1 MYEITVD
8 REFCAAHALEIQ
20 GTRETLH
27 GHNFRV
33 TVTIAGDKLD
43 SDGLLCDF
51 HTVNAVLKDICRPF
65 VNANLNDTPP
75 FNRVNPTAE
84 LIAKHI
90 GDQMISRLEASLA
103 PAARVAAVRVTETT
117 VSLDRKLPGGAE
129 THQRASSIA

>member
-103 PAARVAAVRVTETT
+103 PAARIAAVRVTETT
-117 VSLDRKLPGGAE
+117 GCAAVYRPA
-129 THQRASSIA
+129 TA

>member
-117 VSLDRKLPGGAE
+117 GCAAVYRPA
-129 THQRASSIA
+129 TA

>member
-20 GTRETLH
+20 GTREPLH
-27 GHNFRV
+27 GHNFHV

-51 HTVNAVLKDICRPF
+51 HTVNAVLKEVCRPF
-65 VNANLNDTPP
+65 VNANLNETSP
-75 FNRVNPTAE
+75 FDRVNPTAE
-84 LIAKHI
+84 LIARHI
-90 GDQMISRLEASLA
+90 GDQMVNLLEEALA

-117 VSLDRKLPGGAE
+117 GCAATYRPA
-129 THQRASSIA
+129 